1 MGRSGAGKRRSGSEG
16 CPDFSPSPRARTA
29 TGVWLRFP
37 SGERLRAEDPETP
50 ARVGAIVGESVTLA
64 LEDGVSHLDDSPLH
78 LLTRASLR
86 WLAGRVP
93 DQLEVRRFRPNV
105 VVETFEG
112 PRASSS
118 EGGSL
123 SRPEDAWVGH
133 ALQIGS
139 VVVRVAKPTERCVM
153 VTLPQPGIHFAPQVL
168 RELETAVEGRLGVYA
183 DVITEGDIGV
193 GDEVVRVD

>member
-1 MGRSGAGKRRSGSEG
+1 MAPVPFGRAAMCRGPRDLGPCRR
-16 CPDFSPSPRARTA
+16 DRR
-29 TGVWLRFP
+29 
-37 SGERLRAEDPETP
+37 
-50 ARVGAIVGESVTLA
+50 RVGDVGTRGRRLA
-64 LEDGVSHLDDSPLH
+64 PRRLPAPPPHPGV
-78 LLTRASLR
+78 AG
-86 WLAGRVP
+86 LAGRVP